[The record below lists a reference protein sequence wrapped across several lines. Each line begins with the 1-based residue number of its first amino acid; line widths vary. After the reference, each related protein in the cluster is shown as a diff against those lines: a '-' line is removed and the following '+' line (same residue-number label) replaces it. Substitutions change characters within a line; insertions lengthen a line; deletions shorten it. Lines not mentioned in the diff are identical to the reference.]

1 MEYKL
6 YWIVFFVFFLFAI
19 NFVMKKFSFSLD
31 KMSINE
37 SHKLL
42 LRQDDSTPLSGTYY
56 FLPIIFILFYKFDV
70 IAIISCSF
78 FFILG
83 LMSDLKITNSP
94 KLRLIFQFLILFFLL
109 FLNNGIIIDTKI
121 EALNNLMNHNLSR
134 IMICSFFFMVLIN
147 GFNLIDGV
155 NCLCS
160 LNFLIVL
167 FFSYL
172 LIKNLSPSSFN
183 YELIIM
189 IIAISIFI
197 TFNFFG
203 KNFLG
208 DGAAYGIGFLLGFIL
223 IKISLL
229 NNLVSP
235 YFLANL
241 LWYPAFENLFS
252 IIRRALSK
260 KKNYLPD
267 NDHLHQMIFIYFKKK
282 NFIKK
287 NFLLSSFV
295 GIVINLYLFFVYS
308 IGYFFYTHTIIQI
321 TLITSSIIVYLIL
334 YYILVKFHK

>member
-1 MEYKL
+1 M
-6 YWIVFFVFFLFAI
+6 
-19 NFVMKKFSFSLD
+19 NDGSR
-31 KMSINE
+31 N
-37 SHKLL
+37 
-42 LRQDDSTPLSGTYY
+42 STPLSGTYY

-109 FLNNGIIIDTKI
+109 FLNNGIIIDTEI

-189 IIAISIFI
+189 IISISIFI
-197 TFNFFG
+197 IFNIIR

-208 DGAAYGIGFLLGFIL
+208 DGAAYGVGFLLGFIL

-295 GIVINLYLFFVYS
+295 GIVINLYLFFIYS
-308 IGYFFYTHTIIQI
+308 IGYLFYTQTIIQI
-321 TLITSSIIVYLIL
+321 ALIISSIIVYLIL
-334 YYILVKFHK
+334 YYLLVKFHK